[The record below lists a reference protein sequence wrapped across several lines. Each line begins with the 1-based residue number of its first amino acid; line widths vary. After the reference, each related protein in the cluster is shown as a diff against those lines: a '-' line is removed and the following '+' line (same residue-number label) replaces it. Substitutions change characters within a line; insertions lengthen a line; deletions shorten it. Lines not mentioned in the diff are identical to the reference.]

1 MTPRNRNRL
10 GLILIVLL
18 FATPLVIAIVLH
30 VSGWR
35 PQETRNY
42 GELIEPPQD
51 LSAARFVLADG
62 TDLAWKDA
70 DWSWT
75 AFVLTGPGCAE
86 KCIARIDELRRVRV
100 SLNQNAPRVRVIVLD
115 QSLPPDTLAALA
127 PLQVASDEKATLA
140 GLRPTGADEITV
152 ALVDPH
158 GFLALRY
165 PVGYDASK
173 LRKDLAKLVKR

>member
-18 FATPLVIAIVLH
+18 FAAPLVTAIVLH
-30 VSGWR
+30 MGGWR
-35 PQETRNY
+35 PHDTRNY
-42 GELIEPPQD
+42 GELVEPPQD

-62 TDLAWKDA
+62 SHLAWQDA

-75 AFVLTGPGCAE
+75 AFVLTGPVCAE
-86 KCIARIDELRRVRV
+86 PCLARIDELRRVRL
-100 SLNQNAPRVRVIVLD
+100 SLNQNAARVRVVVLG
-115 QSLPPDTLAALA
+115 QHLAPDVLAKLAPVQAAQDVDAQLAALHPGA
-127 PLQVASDEKATLA
+127 
-140 GLRPTGADEITV
+140 ADEVAV
-152 ALVDPH
+152 ALADPH

-173 LRKDLAKLVKR
+173 LRKDLARLVKR

>member
-18 FATPLVIAIVLH
+18 FATPLLIAIVLH
-30 VSGWR
+30 MSGWR
-35 PQETRNY
+35 PHDTRNY

-62 TDLAWKDA
+62 ADLAWKDA
-70 DWSWT
+70 EWSWT

-86 KCIARIDELRRVRV
+86 KCIERIDELRRVRV
-100 SLNQNAPRVRVIVLD
+100 SLNQNAPRVRIIVLD
-115 QSLPPDTLAALA
+115 QGLAPETLAALA
-127 PLQVASDEKATLA
+127 PVQLASDAGARLA
-140 GLRPTGADEITV
+140 ALHPAAADEV
-152 ALVDPH
+152 AVVLADPH